1 MDQEII
7 KAQLAHEEEVTIFD
21 KIVSGTIPSKKVYED
36 DHTFA
41 FWDLNPTA
49 ETHILVIPKNR
60 DGLSSMFKAEERHID
75 LMGRLML
82 TCSKVA

>member
-1 MDQEII
+1 MDQESL

-41 FWDLNPTA
+41 F
-49 ETHILVIPKNR
+49 
-60 DGLSSMFKAEERHID
+60 
-75 LMGRLML
+75 
-82 TCSKVA
+82 